1 MNNMKQ
7 KITVLLVGF
16 LLTLGI
22 SSCVKDSA
30 PALGD
35 IGKTIVKFNE
45 GPRMDFY
52 YLPFSGT
59 KTETITFTRDVN
71 STAVLNK
78 PLEVVLLE
86 DPTLVPAGYTELPAA
101 NFTYTVDPGV
111 IITSGKITAVRFA
124 AGELSKKIKINL
136 IGSAWTNLSTK
147 YAKAYKVTDAG
158 GNGNIASAVNGG
170 MIVTFGIKNIYDGI
184 YSIVSGTVTRYTAPG
199 VPAGDAISGGLA
211 GQPDII
217 LSTSG
222 QYSVSIPNVSTAGG
236 LYWSYPNNSM
246 VSGVDGKVI
255 VVDPAT
261 NLTTI
266 SSTQNVTLTNMV
278 GEPNYYDPAT
288 KTFYLSFI
296 WNPTSTVRTYQVV
309 LKYKGPRP

>member
-1 MNNMKQ
+1 MKQ